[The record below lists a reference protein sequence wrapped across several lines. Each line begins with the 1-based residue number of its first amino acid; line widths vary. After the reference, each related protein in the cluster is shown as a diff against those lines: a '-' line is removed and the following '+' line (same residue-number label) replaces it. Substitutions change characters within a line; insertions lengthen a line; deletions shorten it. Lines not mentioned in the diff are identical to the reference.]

1 MKYYVSVITSYPK
14 AYVEE
19 VVEVEANSSEEA
31 EGLVLEGDGY
41 QISTNIQLGEV
52 GEEKI
57 VDVVDITDIDI

>member
-1 MKYYVSVITSYPK
+1 MKYYVSVTTSYPK

-31 EGLVLEGDGY
+31 EELFLDGAGY

-57 VDVVDITDIDI
+57 VDVVDITDLDI

>member
-1 MKYYVSVITSYPK
+1 MKYYVSVTTSYPK

-31 EGLVLEGDGY
+31 EELVLEGDGY

-57 VDVVDITDIDI
+57 VDVVDITDLDI